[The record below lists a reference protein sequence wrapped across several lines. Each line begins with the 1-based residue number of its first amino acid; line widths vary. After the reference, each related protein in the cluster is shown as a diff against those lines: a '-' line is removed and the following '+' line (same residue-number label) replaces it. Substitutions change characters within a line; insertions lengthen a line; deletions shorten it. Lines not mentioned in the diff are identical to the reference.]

1 MTEKRSPSFFR
12 LARTRIRRLAR
23 DRSAASGVE
32 FALVLPILVMLLFG
46 TVDLGHALTVSRKI
60 DEIASS
66 MGDMIAQQSTWTKS
80 DVAKLLSG
88 ASFILQP
95 YDTSQLTIT
104 VAVDDVDSSGKAMV
118 NWSASFNTSAPAS
131 GTASAIDIPAQ
142 IQDAG
147 VQVVL
152 TRVQYKLT
160 TPVSAFFS
168 NFTGQNGYSFDH
180 HFFNRPRVSDTI
192 KYN

>member
-1 MTEKRSPSFFR
+1 MAATCSALPFCSATSLSDHETEPVLFR
-12 LARTRIRRLAR
+12 CTLSAIRRLTH

-66 MGDMIAQQSTWTKS
+66 TGDMISQQSSWTKS
-80 DVAKLLSG
+80 DVAKLLTG

-95 YDTSQLTIT
+95 YDTTGLTIT
-104 VAVDDVDSSGKAMV
+104 LTVNDVSSSGSATV
-118 NWSASFNTSAPAS
+118 NWSAALNTTALNS
-131 GTASAIDIPAQ
+131 GTASAIAIPSE
-142 IQDAG
+142 IQETD

-152 TRVQYKLT
+152 TRVQYTLT

-168 NFTGQNGYSFDH
+168 NL
-180 HFFNRPRVSDTI
+180 PE
-192 KYN
+192 

>member
-1 MTEKRSPSFFR
+1 MIPSLSFFR
-12 LARTRIRRLAR
+12 CTLSAIRRLTH

-66 MGDMIAQQSTWTKS
+66 TGDMISQQSSWTKS
-80 DVAKLLSG
+80 DVAKLLTG

-95 YDTSQLTIT
+95 YDTTGLTIT
-104 VAVDDVDSSGKAMV
+104 LTVNDVSSSGSATV
-118 NWSASFNTSAPAS
+118 NWSAALNTTALNS
-131 GTASAIDIPAQ
+131 GTASAITIPSE
-142 IQDAG
+142 IQETD

-152 TRVQYKLT
+152 TRVQYTLT

-168 NFTGQNGYSFDH
+168 NFTGQNGYSFDQ
-180 HFFNRPRVSDTI
+180 HFFNRPRVTDKIT
-192 KYN
+192 YN

>member
-1 MTEKRSPSFFR
+1 MIMKRSLALLS
-12 LARTRIRRLAR
+12 LARPAIRRLAR
-23 DRSAASGVE
+23 DRAAASGVE
-32 FALVLPILVMLLFG
+32 FALLLPILIVLLFG

-66 MGDMIAQQSTWTKS
+66 TGDMIAQQSTWTS
-80 DVAKLLSG
+80 TDVAKVLSG

-95 YDTSQLTIT
+95 YDTTGLKITLT
-104 VAVDDVDSSGKAMV
+104 VNDVDNSGKATV
-118 NWSASFNTSAPAS
+118 KWSAAFNTSSLAS
-131 GTASAIDIPAQ
+131 GTASAIDIPKK
-142 IQDAG
+142 IQETG

-152 TRVQYKLT
+152 TRVEYTLT

>member
-1 MTEKRSPSFFR
+1 MMMKRNLPLISFIR
-12 LARTRIRRLAR
+12 SRIRRLAR

-32 FALVLPILVMLLFG
+32 FALVLPILIVLLFG

-66 MGDMIAQQSTWTKS
+66 TSDMIAQQSTWTKT

-95 YDTSQLTIT
+95 YETTGLTIMVT
-104 VAVDDVDSSGKAMV
+104 VNDVDNSGKATV
-118 NWSASFNTSAPAS
+118 NWSAAFNTTALAS
-131 GTASAIDIPAQ
+131 GTASAIDIPKK
-142 IQDAG
+142 IQETG

-152 TRVQYKLT
+152 TRVQYRLT
-160 TPVSAFFS
+160 TPVSTFFS
-168 NFTGQNGYSFDH
+168 NFTGMDGYSFDH
-180 HFFNRPRVSDTI
+180 HFFTRPRVSDTI